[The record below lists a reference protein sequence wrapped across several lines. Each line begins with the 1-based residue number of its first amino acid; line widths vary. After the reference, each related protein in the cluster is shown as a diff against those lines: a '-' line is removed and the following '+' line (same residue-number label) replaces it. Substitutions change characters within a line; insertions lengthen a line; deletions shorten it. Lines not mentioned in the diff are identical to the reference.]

1 MSNFSE
7 NLKSL
12 RMETGLTQKQ
22 LAQNLG
28 VLERTVS
35 YWERGERECDFS
47 TLVKIAKF
55 FNVSIDDLIL

>member
-12 RMETGLTQKQ
+12 RIETGLTQKQ

-35 YWERGERECDFS
+35 YWERGERECDFN

-55 FNVSIDDLIL
+55 FSVSIDDLIL